1 MTRDRHIPICNHINQ
16 QTEKIYTILSSDEK
30 WSQDLKGQ
38 RFKKLSNWQ
47 NTICCT
53 STWKGKPGI
62 LFKKVSIVT
71 LTRFVEKFN
80 KHPFPFI
87 LEWLLNFCHNS
98 LSIVPMFFLYWRLW
112 WSLGQ
117 IKNIIFT
124 IHEGSS
130 GRWYKSVGKKK
141 YSKIYITRSSLVCP
155 LFPPLIS
162 HMKVC
167 LHVIDCGEHIEILQH
182 LGHLLIK
189 HEFDTSVLTL
199 ELRMR

>member
-1 MTRDRHIPICNHINQ
+1 M
-16 QTEKIYTILSSDEK
+16 
-30 WSQDLKGQ
+30 
-38 RFKKLSNWQ
+38 
-47 NTICCT
+47 
-53 STWKGKPGI
+53 
-62 LFKKVSIVT
+62 FKKVSIVT

-98 LSIVPMFFLYWRLW
+98 LSIVPIFFLYWRLW

-124 IHEGSS
+124 IHEWSS
-130 GRWYKSVGKKK
+130 GRWYKCVGKKSIQK
-141 YSKIYITRSSLVCP
+141 FTLQEVRWFVHYFLHW
-155 LFPPLIS
+155 FLIWRFVY
-162 HMKVC
+162 MW
-167 LHVIDCGEHIEILQH
+167 LMEILQH